1 MMPKVCGVLVQYPTT
16 LGRVRDYA
24 AFDDPASPRNALL
37 LECGQ
42 HWELAAPH
50 VAQQASL
57 RFLRHFGMADG
68 AFLDAHL
75 DTAPLPQQRAIEI
88 THVVTIATEAFAFA
102 RPVEG
107 LDVIAKAETLLAR
120 DGDEEVRT
128 PYANSVLVMPTR
140 RPKKGETAVRIG
152 RYVN

>member
-1 MMPKVCGVLVQYPTT
+1 
-16 LGRVRDYA
+16 
-24 AFDDPASPRNALL
+24 
-37 LECGQ
+37 
-42 HWELAAPH
+42 
-50 VAQQASL
+50 
-57 RFLRHFGMADG
+57 
-68 AFLDAHL
+68 
-75 DTAPLPQQRAIEI
+75 
-88 THVVTIATEAFAFA
+88 VTIATDAFEFA

-120 DGDEEVRT
+120 DGDNEVRT